1 MPTQFLVRNLDIV
14 YLIYGFSFMILAVA
28 ILVQPRRKS
37 NFKIAGIIGMLAV
50 FGFTHGL
57 NEFLDMIQIIKGP
70 GAPSWHTART
80 TILTFSF
87 IFLFEF
93 GRNLIALSKKNFF
106 RRRVTVGLSLFV
118 FFLIFTSGYESSIWP
133 RYILGFP
140 GGIMTAAGFILYYKA
155 NQKILEL
162 FKARTY
168 LYFLT
173 AAMATGI
180 YGVLAGLIVPKAGF
194 FPASFLNNVS
204 FLNLTGIPVQIFRTI
219 CACLIF
225 WSVFNILRIFNWEI
239 TSKFKILQEQLI
251 AQERLAAMGR
261 VTSVIGHELK
271 NQMGVLRNSIYFLS
285 IKLANTDERIK
296 KHLTILGEQVIEIN
310 RIIENILSFAV
321 TKRLESEPLNLKELL
336 ARAINNLQ
344 VPEGIALEAHLP
356 DGTWVIQADKMQI
369 NRVFINIMINA
380 LEAMKDKGKLSITA
394 SRDEKFT
401 TVVFQD
407 SGPGI
412 KEENK
417 ARIFEPFFSTKSS
430 GMGLGLAIS
439 KAAIE
444 AHGGQ
449 MEITSVSGQGTAVT
463 IKIPTNLF
471 SQTKGKNE

>member
-80 TILTFSF
+80 AVLTFSF

-93 GRNLIALSKKNFF
+93 GRSLIALSKKNFF
-106 RRRVTVGLSLFV
+106 KRRVTVGLSLFV
-118 FFLIFTSGYESSIWP
+118 FFLISTSKYESSIWP

-140 GGIMTAAGFILYYKA
+140 GGIMTAVGFILYYKA
-155 NQKILEL
+155 NQKTLEL
-162 FKARTY
+162 FKARTV
-168 LYFLT
+168 LYFLI
-173 AAMATGI
+173 AAMATGV

-204 FLNLTGIPVQIFRTI
+204 FLNLIGIPVQIFRTI
-219 CACLIF
+219 CACLIS

-239 TSKFKILQEQLI
+239 ISKFKILQERLI
-251 AQERLAAMGR
+251 AQERLAAMGK

-296 KHLTILGEQVIEIN
+296 KHLTILGEQVIETN
-310 RIIENILSFAV
+310 RMIDNILSFAV
-321 TKRLESEPLNLKELL
+321 TKRLEYEPLNLKELL

-356 DGTWVIQADKMQI
+356 DATWVIQADKMQI

-380 LEAMKDKGKLSITA
+380 LEAMKDKGKLSIMA

-430 GMGLGLAIS
+430 GMGLGLATS

-463 IKIPTNLF
+463 IKIPTKLF
-471 SQTKGKNE
+471 SN